1 MPTAPSPPPEPRA
14 SATEENKRRCPGNDW
29 GVPRPSFAWA
39 GSAARKLAQHEVLG
53 TTPNEPNSPV
63 GATEPAA
70 DFRRSSGRPLG
81 GRSDSG
87 RVPPVPVAFPND
99 DEGVPPVPRLWGPG
113 METTWGIGE

>member
-53 TTPNEPNSPV
+53 TT
-63 GATEPAA
+63 G
-70 DFRRSSGRPLG
+70 
-81 GRSDSG
+81 
-87 RVPPVPVAFPND
+87 
-99 DEGVPPVPRLWGPG
+99 GVPRPSFAWVGSAARKLAQHEVLGTTGGCPVQALLGRDRQRGS
-113 METTWGIGE
+113 